1 VDVAWQAKGP
11 NCWVQPEILSDLP
24 RVQAPGFAVGGMERV
39 DAGLAGVSGS
49 RFGAKWGDGC
59 STGDTRRVRTGR
71 AQEVEVIV
79 SAFA

>member
-1 VDVAWQAKGP
+1 
-11 NCWVQPEILSDLP
+11 
-24 RVQAPGFAVGGMERV
+24 MESEGAELLGTTGDFV
-39 DAGLAGVSGS
+39 GLATRLGP
-49 RFGAKWGDGC
+49 RFGVKWGDGC